1 MIRVKYIIE
10 KMFSV
15 PTEPRSFCAV
25 IFWWEARRI
34 PYNLILGI
42 SGIAGLLV
50 YAFFISISGVLEPGE
65 DLIEPMALIAA
76 PFVVNMCY
84 TAGWATE
91 LLVRAV
97 YPSTAI
103 GFGPRLFRLGLLLSV
118 VITVLPGI
126 YWGAFC
132 FVKLM
137 RVLGI

>member
-1 MIRVKYIIE
+1 M
-10 KMFSV
+10 
-15 PTEPRSFCAV
+15 
-25 IFWWEARRI
+25 
-34 PYNLILGI
+34 
-42 SGIAGLLV
+42 
-50 YAFFISISGVLEPGE
+50 LEPGE

-97 YPSTAI
+97 YPSMAI